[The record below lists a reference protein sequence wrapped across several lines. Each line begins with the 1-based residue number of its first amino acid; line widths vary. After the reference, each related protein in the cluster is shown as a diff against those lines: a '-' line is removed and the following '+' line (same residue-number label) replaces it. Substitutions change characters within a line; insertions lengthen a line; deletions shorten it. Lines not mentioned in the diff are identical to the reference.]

1 MTFGEFKNTEEYIE
15 ADVVSF
21 VDTIGEELDIEPI
34 CDSENMEILDNIEVV
49 ETHKDGGYLEITLN

>member
-15 ADVVSF
+15 ADVVIF
-21 VDTIGEELDIEPI
+21 VDTNGEEMDIEPI
-34 CDSENMEILDNIEVV
+34 CDSEDMEILDNIEVV

>member
-15 ADVVSF
+15 AYLVSF
-21 VDTIGEELDIEPI
+21 VDTNGEEMDIEPI
-34 CDSENMEILDNIEVV
+34 CDSEDMEILDSIEVV